1 MALKQK
7 PSNKVHRRYL
17 LIVEG
22 TKKEIEE
29 TVLDYVGILGWAK
42 CKPVFVEDKRIKKG
56 IVLSIERK
64 SLEDIRASFELSNK
78 NMKIVKVS
86 GTIEGLSK

>member
-42 CKPVFVEDKRIKKG
+42 CKPVFVEDK
-56 IVLSIERK
+56 
-64 SLEDIRASFELSNK
+64 
-78 NMKIVKVS
+78 
-86 GTIEGLSK
+86 